1 MPDGNHRGITGGMP
15 MCIHET
21 NDNTLEQ
28 IQKCCLGIVADV
40 DRVCRKNGIEYSL
53 CGGSVIGAHL
63 YQGFIPWDDDIDLMM
78 TRENY
83 DRFLEIYPREAAEY
97 YHLHHYSTDGADNL
111 PALFLRVEDLRTH
124 MHEQIARG
132 ERSGHVFIDITVMD
146 QVPTPLYYR
155 IARLYAGYTY
165 TFLYRKNGM
174 TPGTGWKKAAF
185 SAAGLVARKGELTK
199 RYERLENF
207 LRRRSR
213 GRKTRYCAELLSA
226 AYSGIL
232 YEQRIFLYYR
242 DTSFAGLKLRI
253 VRDYMDYLYMRYGRR
268 EFTRDVPSCER
279 QQQHIQRME

>member
-1 MPDGNHRGITGGMP
+1 MNSQ
-15 MCIHET
+15 ENK
-21 NDNTLEQ
+21 NDALER
-28 IQKCCLGIVADV
+28 IQSCCLKIVADV
-40 DRVCRKNGIEYSL
+40 DRVCRANGIEYSL

-83 DRFLEIYPREAAEY
+83 DRFLKLYPQQAGEG
-97 YHLHHYSTDGADNL
+97 YHLHHYSTDGTENL
-111 PALFLRVEDLRTH
+111 PALFARVEDLHTS

-132 ERSGHVFIDITVMD
+132 EREGYVFIDITVMD
-146 QVPTPLYYR
+146 QVPSPFYFRL
-155 IARLYAGYTY
+155 ARLYAGYTY

-185 SAAGLVARKGELTK
+185 AIAGVLAGEGNLAG
-199 RYERLENF
+199 RYEKLEAF
-207 LRRRSR
+207 LRAHST

-232 YEQRIFLYYR
+232 YEQRVFCHYR
-242 DTSFAGLKLRI
+242 DISFEGQKLRI

-268 EFTRDVPSCER
+268 EFTKDVPEQER
-279 QQQHIQRME
+279 QAQHIQSISE